1 MWAPQSRLWELADV
15 CMGVAG
21 VCQGR
26 AGGAWGEEQ
35 VCAADPRVAELGDA
49 GVEAVQW
56 GGTGTLA
63 FGNPSVLQGGCRLA
77 TAPLRS
83 I

>member
-1 MWAPQSRLWELADV
+1 MWAPQSRLCELADV

-21 VCQGR
+21 VCQGP
-26 AGGAWGEEQ
+26 AGGGVGERNECVHQ
-35 VCAADPRVAELGDA
+35 TRVSLSWVTREWRQS
-49 GVEAVQW
+49 VV

-77 TAPLRS
+77 TTCLY
-83 I
+83 